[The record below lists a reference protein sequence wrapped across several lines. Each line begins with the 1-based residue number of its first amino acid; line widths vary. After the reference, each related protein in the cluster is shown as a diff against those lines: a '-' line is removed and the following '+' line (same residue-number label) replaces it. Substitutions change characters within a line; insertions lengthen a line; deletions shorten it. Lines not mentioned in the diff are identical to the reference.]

1 MKKMGVILAC
11 LLVVTFVAGCVSTPK
26 VQMERFIV
34 DLSKLPRIKN
44 EAAVGTNR
52 YADVLLVDFTGP
64 DVFPADLDWAY
75 FNRFRLV
82 IDYFDREGRHI
93 EHDND
98 HAMLTLLYDIRKD
111 GSGEFIGGRGGDPG
125 VNVGNA
131 AQKQFNL
138 MGSWSNV
145 HTRGC
150 MIMLKKA
157 PAGLLLQ
164 NAGSNKVGFIEVK
177 EIVFYNDEVFLEY
190 EDDN

>member
-1 MKKMGVILAC
+1 MKKLGVILAI
-11 LLVVTFVAGCVSTPK
+11 LLVVTFAASCVSTPK
-26 VQMERFIV
+26 VQMERLIV
-34 DLSKLPRIKN
+34 DLSKLPLIKN
-44 EAAVGTNR
+44 EVAVGTNR

-64 DVFPADLDWAY
+64 DVFPANVDWGY

-82 IDYFDREGRHI
+82 IDYFDRDGRRL

-98 HAMLTLLYDIRKD
+98 HAMMTLLYDIRKD
-111 GSGEFIGGRGGDPG
+111 SSGEFVGGRGGDPG
-125 VNVGNA
+125 INNGNA

-138 MGSWSNV
+138 QGSWSNV

-164 NAGSNKVGFIEVK
+164 NAGTNRVGFIEVK
-177 EIVFYNDEVFLEY
+177 EIVFYNDEVFFEY
-190 EDDN
+190 ED